1 MGPRMFHEADPL
13 SPQGREDLLG
23 NLDLSVITAGCPLPC
38 LSLVASVAK
47 ENDTHQEGS
56 FGGICSTLHTLKL
69 PVVPTVV
76 FWFAHLGLAGLGVPE
91 GIMIKD
97 RAWKYCLEIKCIEVC
112 KTLVSHGKC

>member
-1 MGPRMFHEADPL
+1 MCLL
-13 SPQGREDLLG
+13 SCRLL
-23 NLDLSVITAGCPLPC
+23 LAGLGHSL

-91 GIMIKD
+91 GIVIHD
-97 RAWKYCLEIKCIEVC
+97 RAWSLSGNKM
-112 KTLVSHGKC
+112 H